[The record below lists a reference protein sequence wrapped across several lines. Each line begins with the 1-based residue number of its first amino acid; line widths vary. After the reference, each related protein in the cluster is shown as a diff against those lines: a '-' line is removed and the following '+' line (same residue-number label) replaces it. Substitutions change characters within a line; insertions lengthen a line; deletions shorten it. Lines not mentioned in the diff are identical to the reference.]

1 MGKMLQPRVAVL
13 FVLSRILLADKPDLI
28 IVGGGIAG
36 LSAALEG
43 TRAGLKVTVV
53 ELNTQPG
60 GHAVISSGGLSLV
73 GTPLQEKLSIAD
85 TPEIAERDFLTWGED
100 ADPAWVRYYVRNSKT
115 EIHDWMVALGTEF
128 LSVSLNGAGNSVARF
143 HSPNQQGIGLTVPIY
158 REILRQGGV
167 TFLFGHK
174 VTGLLVENGRVTGV
188 KMRNLRE
195 GKDGT
200 LSGSNVLL
208 STGGFAANQD
218 LVRASWP
225 KSMRV
230 PERVLTGGGF
240 FANGEGMRLAK
251 EAGGTSQW
259 LDHQWNYATGL
270 PDPFDAEGKRGFFA
284 MAFSAI
290 WVNARGKRFTLEQH
304 EPRVTIPQIAA
315 QDPARFWAVMDASG
329 RQGFRIV
336 HAGFAQDRI
345 EEVLNYPGLL
355 AKGDSIDELARNAG
369 LPADAL
375 RTTVER
381 YNALVD
387 AGEDLDFQRFGPKV
401 PQRGGF
407 VIPIRKIEKPPFY
420 AAPMYILIR
429 KSMGGIRVDTSC
441 RVLDSNGH
449 AVPGLLAAGEATGFG
464 GLNGR
469 NGMEGTFLGPAI
481 LMGRVAARTVAA
493 GIKSKPAP
501 APTVALR
508 LTPPAA
514 HPKLA
519 GTCNGCHNVPE
530 LVKTSRQGYWHF
542 ENVHKLVLARKL
554 NCTGCHAEM
563 APFNATRHKID
574 RALQTTVCQ
583 HCHASPPFSLRRA
596 VAAE

>member
-1 MGKMLQPRVAVL
+1 MLQPRLAVL
-13 FVLSRILLADKPDLI
+13 YVLSRILLAADQPDLI
-28 IVGGGIAG
+28 VAGGGIAG

-43 TRAGLKVTVV
+43 ARAGLKVTVV

-73 GTPLQEKLSIAD
+73 GTPLQEKLKIVD
-85 TPEIAERDFLTWGED
+85 TPEIAERDFLKWGED
-100 ADPAWVRYYVRNSKT
+100 ANPEWVRYYVRNSRT

-128 LSVSLNGAGNSVARF
+128 VNVSLNGAGNSVARF
-143 HSPNQQGIGLTVPIY
+143 HSPNQQGIGLTIPIY

-174 VTGLLVENGRVTGV
+174 VTGLLVDRGRVTGV

-195 GKDGT
+195 GKDLT
-200 LSGSNVLL
+200 LRGSNVLL
-208 STGGFAANQD
+208 STGGFAADQD

-240 FANGEGMRLAK
+240 FANGEGMQLAK
-251 EAGGTSQW
+251 QAGGASQW

-270 PDPFDAEGKRGFFA
+270 PDPFDEERKRGFFS

-290 WVNARGKRFTLEQH
+290 WVNAQGKRFALEQH
-304 EPRVTIPQIAA
+304 EPKVTIPKIAA
-315 QDPARFWAVMDASG
+315 QDPARFWAIMDADG
-329 RQGFRIV
+329 RRGFRIV
-336 HAGFAQDRI
+336 HAGFAQDRV
-345 EEVLNYPGLL
+345 EEVLNHPELL
-355 AKGDSIDELARNAG
+355 AKGDSLEELARNAG
-369 LPADAL
+369 LPSDAL
-375 RTTVER
+375 RATVER
-381 YNALVD
+381 YNAFVD
-387 AGEDLDFQRFGPKV
+387 AGEDTDFQRFGPKV

-407 VIPIRKIEKPPFY
+407 VIPIQKIQKPPFY

-441 RVLDSNGH
+441 RVLNNEGH
-449 AVPGLLAAGEATGFG
+449 PVPGLLAAGEATGFG
-464 GLNGR
+464 GVNGR

-481 LMGRVAARTVAA
+481 LMGRVAARTVATA
-493 GIKSKPAP
+493 LKTKPAA
-501 APTVALR
+501 APTATLR

-514 HPKLA
+514 NPKLA
-519 GTCNGCHNVPE
+519 ETCNSCHNVPE
-530 LVKTSRQGYWHF
+530 LVKTKRDGYWHF
-542 ENVHKLVLARKL
+542 ENVHKLAVARKL

-563 APFNATRHKID
+563 APFKATAHKID

-596 VAAE
+596 PAAAE